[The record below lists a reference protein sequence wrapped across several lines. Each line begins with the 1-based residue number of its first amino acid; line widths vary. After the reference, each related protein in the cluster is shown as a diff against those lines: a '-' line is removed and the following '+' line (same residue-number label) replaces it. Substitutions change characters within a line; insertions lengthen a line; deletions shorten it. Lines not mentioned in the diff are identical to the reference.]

1 MILDSLDMV
10 DEKVATVDA
19 STAPSDGIAWNA
31 MGNFDNEIQ
40 SPFTAEGIDSILR
53 MNNLNAEITLIFAG
67 QRDMGTAYHTS
78 FICNLAPLQRLS
90 PLIPNSKGKRL

>member
-31 MGNFDNEIQ
+31 MRNFDNEIQ
-40 SPFTAEGIDSILR
+40 SPFTAEG
-53 MNNLNAEITLIFAG
+53 
-67 QRDMGTAYHTS
+67 
-78 FICNLAPLQRLS
+78 
-90 PLIPNSKGKRL
+90 